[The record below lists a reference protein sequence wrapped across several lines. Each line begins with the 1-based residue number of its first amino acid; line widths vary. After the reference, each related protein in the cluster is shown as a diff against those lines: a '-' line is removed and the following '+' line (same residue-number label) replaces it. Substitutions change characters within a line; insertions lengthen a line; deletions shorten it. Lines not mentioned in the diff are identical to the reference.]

1 MIQEEP
7 TRRSETIE
15 RKQEEIKQKQ
25 GSNLLST
32 YNYHLEILYTY
43 LKFKTEVTC

>member
-7 TRRSETIE
+7 IRRSETNE
-15 RKQEEIKQKQ
+15 KKQEEIKQKQ
-25 GSNLLST
+25 GSNLLSAC
-32 YNYHLEILYTY
+32 NYHLEILYIY